1 MTEAGERVN
10 ERNKARLVRDLAVLN
25 KNLAKLGVEPLITTE
40 AGEALQ
46 VDNLRKAVRSTG
58 DYLVDVTHKL
68 RGL

>member
-1 MTEAGERVN
+1 MTEAGQRMN
-10 ERNKARLVRDLAVLN
+10 ERNKARLVRDLTALN

-46 VDNLRKAVRSTG
+46 LENLRKAVRTTG

-68 RGL
+68 RGV